1 MSKRCSLEGA
11 NVDSRAVDA
20 ERGEER
26 FHDDWRA
33 SDDQAAD
40 DRQLASISVAAANGE
55 AAADHA
61 NGAEDKPNQHDDA
74 HRFARALGE
83 AAAGSLSEDGKEL
96 FCEKCFHVV
105 TFLPHHCAHAA
116 PTRERPCDACA
127 GILRSM
133 NALNISAERL
143 EHLRHL
149 EAHLCE
155 QIRGQ
160 DHVIPRIVAAL
171 HRGELGLTT
180 STRPRGSFLFLG
192 PTGVGKTETTIA
204 FTHYLLGSE
213 KLFRFD
219 MSEYQTQE
227 SVAVLIGGRVGEV
240 GLLGLARSKSATG
253 TLLFDEIEKAHPRV
267 LDLFLQILD
276 AARVTM
282 ASGDTLDL
290 SGFYVVFTS
299 NIAASEILTLQ
310 HSSFTTM
317 ERHVLAKAQR
327 TLRPE
332 LYARIAEKL
341 VFNRLSYDVQMEIAR
356 FHIARELS
364 FLRDK
369 GFHLIAGSQVISF
382 VMQRGFHPRLGAR
395 PLRDAIE
402 KHLRGAIADATFAEV
417 RCSTLEFVVCANELV
432 VQAL

>member
-1 MSKRCSLEGA
+1 
-11 NVDSRAVDA
+11 
-20 ERGEER
+20 
-26 FHDDWRA
+26 
-33 SDDQAAD
+33 
-40 DRQLASISVAAANGE
+40 
-55 AAADHA
+55 
-61 NGAEDKPNQHDDA
+61 
-74 HRFARALGE
+74 
-83 AAAGSLSEDGKEL
+83 
-96 FCEKCFHVV
+96 
-105 TFLPHHCAHAA
+105 
-116 PTRERPCDACA
+116 
-127 GILRSM
+127 M
-133 NALNISAERL
+133 NALSISPERL

-155 QIRGQ
+155 RIRGQ
-160 DHVIPRIVAAL
+160 DHAIPRVVAAL

-192 PTGVGKTETTIA
+192 PTGVGKTELSVA
-204 FTHYLLGSE
+204 FTNYLLGSE

-227 SVAVLIGGRVGEV
+227 SLAVLIGGRVGEV
-240 GLLGLARSKSATG
+240 GLLGMARAKSATG

-282 ASGDTLDL
+282 ASGETLDL

-356 FHIARELS
+356 SHIERELS

-369 GFHLIAGSQVISF
+369 GFHLAAGQQLIAFI
-382 VMQRGFHPRLGAR
+382 MQRGFHPRLGAR

-402 KHLRGAIADATFAEV
+402 KHLRGAVADAMLADVGSRHF
-417 RCSTLEFVVCANELV
+417 EFVIAANTLRLRPHEI
-432 VQAL
+432 AH